1 MERYLIEI
9 RVDKNYQAV
18 ECSGNT
24 PAMLADQIKELVKEY
39 FKEEIQC

>member
-1 MERYLIEI
+1 MEKYHIEI

-24 PAMLADQIKELVKEY
+24 PCLLYDEIRELVKEY
-39 FKEEIQC
+39 FKED